1 MKNVRKTI
9 LTGLA
14 ALSMGAAAIGAHAQS
29 EAAHQNPNRPHLTH
43 EQREAK
49 MAEFM
54 AKREARLHDDL
65 HITAA
70 QESAWS
76 SFVASMKPA
85 ARGEHMDRAAWA
97 GLPAPQR
104 MQKMIDLQKQ
114 RTAMMEQ
121 RLPAL
126 NSFYAV
132 LTPSQKQV
140 FDTDTARMA
149 QHGFGHGHGHGAHGD
164 RQHRGQAAQG

>member
-1 MKNVRKTI
+1 MKTFKKTI

-14 ALSMGAAAIGAHAQS
+14 ALSMGAAAIGAHAQT
-29 EAAHQNPNRPHLTH
+29 AAAQQRPDHPHLTH
-43 EQREAK
+43 EQRQAK
-49 MAEFM
+49 MADFM
-54 AKREARLHDDL
+54 ARREARLHDDL

-104 MQKMIDLQKQ
+104 MQKMIELSKR
-114 RTAMMEQ
+114 RTAMMES
-121 RLPAL
+121 RLAAL
-126 NSFYAV
+126 DSFYSV
-132 LTPSQKQV
+132 LTPQQKKV
-140 FDTDTARMA
+140 FDEQTSHGMGG
-149 QHGFGHGHGHGAHGD
+149 HGFGHHGQRGEH
-164 RQHRGQAAQG
+164 RQDAMRG